1 LNRVITG
8 DALAALRTLESEI
21 AYTCITSPPYYG
33 LRDYGIEGQI
43 GLEETVG
50 EYIDKLVLVFRE
62 VRRVLSRDGTLWLNV
77 GDSYATRSGP
87 QAPANTRN
95 RHGHTSNR
103 VPDGYKYKE
112 LMGIPWLLAFA
123 LRGDGWYLRDD
134 IIWHKTN
141 AMPEAVTDRPT
152 RAHEYLFLLSKAPRY
167 YYDAKAIEEPCGSKG
182 NARSFR
188 GGGAYTG
195 HASFDNDAAA
205 VRATHGNAE
214 NRSGMRNKRDVW
226 SVATVGF
233 QEAHYATFP
242 PELVRPCVL
251 AGCPRGGTVIDPFF
265 GSGTT
270 GVVALQEER
279 DFIGIDL
286 NPEYTALSK
295 KRIQTVEDRGI
306 QLKIQPMGTA
316 AGYKISFSCG
326 KKRHG
331 IS

>member
-1 LNRVITG
+1 MNRVITG
-8 DALAALRTLESEI
+8 DALAALRTLESEN
-21 AYTCITSPPYYG
+21 ANTCVTSPPYYG
-33 LRDYGIEGQI
+33 LRDYGIKGQI

-62 VRRVLSRDGTLWLNV
+62 VRRVLRRDGTLWLNV

-95 RHGHTSNR
+95 RHGHTSKR

-205 VRATHGNAE
+205 VRATHGNAGPQ
-214 NRSGMRNKRDVW
+214 SGVYGALK
-226 SVATVGF
+226 
-233 QEAHYATFP
+233 EADTK
-242 PELVRPCVL
+242 
-251 AGCPRGGTVIDPFF
+251 GG
-265 GSGTT
+265 GSGHPAQNPAYGDSR
-270 GVVALQEER
+270 GV
-279 DFIGIDL
+279 L
-286 NPEYTALSK
+286 NLFF
-295 KRIQTVEDRGI
+295 
-306 QLKIQPMGTA
+306 LW
-316 AGYKISFSCG
+316 
-326 KKRHG
+326 
-331 IS
+331 